1 MQIRF
6 LSLDQRFLNNSRSKN
21 LGLANSRREKLRNA
35 GIIAQAAIVTTLPQ
49 SFIADKGQQL
59 VFLIREAVLEKQK
72 NKSNWATFE
81 TRDINRITSFELWN
95 YVQKHK
101 NNKQKMAYLF
111 ASYDELSFRLMHAY
125 PYLQK
130 LRFCMVR
137 SA

>member
-81 TRDINRITSFELWN
+81 TRDCVPYRITSFELWN
-95 YVQKHK
+95 YVPKHK
-101 NNKQKMAYLF
+101 NNKQKIAYLF
-111 ASYDELSFRLMHAY
+111 ASYDELSFRLMHA
-125 PYLQK
+125 
-130 LRFCMVR
+130 R